1 MDVFS
6 STFHR
11 AADAGSALPAAN
23 RHLPIFRS
31 CVDQDDAAVIAA
43 RCSRPGTSMGGD
55 YFLLLTERRLVVT
68 RESRFLH
75 RRRLHLNA
83 CLRHLS
89 NVSWRLDLAKPGIEI
104 AATAVDGVRERF
116 RLRLPDA
123 EAVWAAE
130 ELLRQ
135 VFHGPRRETAAAA
148 APVNGRRGAAPAAA
162 LA

>member
-6 STFHR
+6 GTFHQ
-11 AADAGSALPAAN
+11 AADTGSALPAAN

-31 CVDQDDAAVIAA
+31 CVDPDDAAVLAA
-43 RCSRPGTSMGGD
+43 RCSRPGTSMRGD
-55 YFLLLTERRLVVT
+55 YFLLLTRRRLVVT
-68 RESRFLH
+68 RESRMLH

-83 CLRHLS
+83 YLRHLS
-89 NVSWRLDLAKPGIEI
+89 NVSWRLDLAKPAIEI

-135 VFHGPRRETAAAA
+135 VFHGPRREPA
-148 APVNGRRGAAPAAA
+148 APATVVSRRSAAPAAA